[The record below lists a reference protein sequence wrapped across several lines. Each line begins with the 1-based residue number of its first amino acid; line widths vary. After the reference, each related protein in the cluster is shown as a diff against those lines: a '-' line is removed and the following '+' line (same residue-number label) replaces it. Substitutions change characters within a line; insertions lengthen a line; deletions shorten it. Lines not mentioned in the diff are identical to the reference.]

1 MALNLQFDEIAKSFV
16 GAYYQMFDDTNT
28 RPSLINMYNVS
39 IDVPDGGL
47 SLRRSWRCGEFFY
60 SSPRLTV
67 LVAVS

>member
-39 IDVPDGGL
+39 IDVP
-47 SLRRSWRCGEFFY
+47 
-60 SSPRLTV
+60 V
-67 LVAVS
+67 IAAAA